1 MPKLSRE
8 FTRPQWR
15 TLVVLWITYGSFYLC
30 RVNVG
35 PVRTEIERELA
46 IGAVEMGVVLG
57 SLKIGYAIG
66 ELVNG
71 QLAERFG
78 PKRVLIF
85 GMVGSLVA
93 NILFAFAASLVAFP
107 GMATVLPPVARW
119 LTHFTPSGSSI
130 APIAALLAFLAFLNG
145 YFQAAGWP
153 PTVKVMSSWF
163 TAHQRGR
170 MMGVL
175 GTSYQLGSALTI
187 SGAGLLATA
196 FGNWRAAFLVP
207 ASLFALS
214 TVHAF
219 FRLREKPEVAT
230 PEDGAPLVSQS
241 PPEAPRLPVRKALWL
256 TLTNPRIWILAVALF
271 GLDVVRYGFLDWAPG
286 HLQKAQGSGLSA
298 AALKTAVLPLAGA
311 AGALVSGWLTDR
323 YFQSRRAPVIA
334 ILLLLV
340 GVLTLAYER
349 MVGIGVVPT
358 VMCLAAIGFCLY
370 GAQILIVG
378 TAAQDFARGGA
389 IAAAAGFIDFMGYV
403 GAFCGD
409 IVTGWLL
416 KTRTFGTAITFWA
429 AAAVVAAVCVATLW
443 RARPHDDVPPVP
455 PLPPVPTD
463 G

>member
-1 MPKLSRE
+1 MAKLSRE

-15 TLVVLWITYGSFYLC
+15 TLVVLWVTYGSFYLC

-35 PVRTEIERELA
+35 PVRTEIEKDLA
-46 IGAVEMGVVLG
+46 LGAVEMGVVLG

-78 PKRVLIF
+78 PKRVLLF
-85 GMVGSLVA
+85 GMIGSLIA
-93 NILFAFAASLVAFP
+93 NVLFAFAASLVAFP
-107 GMATVLPPVARW
+107 GMATVLPPVAHW
-119 LTHFTPSGSSI
+119 LTHFTPAGSGM

-153 PTVKVMSSWF
+153 PTVKVMSNWF

-207 ASLFALS
+207 ASLFFIA
-214 TVHAF
+214 TVHALL
-219 FRLREKPEVAT
+219 RLREKPDGEDIAGTPVAAL
-230 PEDGAPLVSQS
+230 PAL
-241 PPEAPRLPVRKALWL
+241 APRLPVREAIWL
-256 TLTNPRIWILAVALF
+256 TITNPRIWILALGLF

-286 HLQKAQGSGLSA
+286 HLQKAQSSGVSA

-334 ILLLLV
+334 ILLLAV
-340 GVLTLAYER
+340 GVLTLGYSR
-349 MVGIGVVPT
+349 VVGIGVVPT
-358 VMCLAAIGFCLY
+358 VACLAAIGFCLY

-389 IAAAAGFIDFMGYV
+389 TAAAAGFIDFMGYT
-403 GAFCGD
+403 GAFSGD

-416 KTRTFGTAITFWA
+416 KTRTFSTVITFWA
-429 AAAVVAAVCVATLW
+429 AAAFVAAMCVATLW
-443 RARPHDDVPPVP
+443 RARPPEDMRKVTEV
-455 PLPPVPTD
+455 
-463 G
+463 

>member
-15 TLVVLWITYGSFYLC
+15 TLVVLWVTYGSFYLC

-35 PVRTEIERELA
+35 PVRTEIEKDLA

-85 GMVGSLVA
+85 GMIGSLFA
-93 NILFAFAASLVAFP
+93 NVLFAFAASLVAFP
-107 GMATVLPPVARW
+107 GMAAMLPPVAQW
-119 LTHFTPSGSSI
+119 LTHFTPGGSSI

-153 PTVKVMSSWF
+153 PTVKVMSNWF
-163 TAHQRGR
+163 TAQQRGR

-207 ASLFALS
+207 ASLFMIS
-214 TVHAF
+214 TVHAL
-219 FRLREKPEVAT
+219 FRLREKPDGEPVAGTPVSALPVAT
-230 PEDGAPLVSQS
+230 
-241 PPEAPRLPVRKALWL
+241 PRLPVRQAIWL
-256 TLTNPRIWILAVALF
+256 TITNPRIWILALGLF

-286 HLQKAQGSGLSA
+286 HLQKAQASGISA

-334 ILLLLV
+334 ILLLAV
-340 GVLTLAYER
+340 GALTLGYER
-349 MVGIGVVPT
+349 VVAIGVVPT
-358 VMCLAAIGFCLY
+358 VACLAAIGFCLY

-389 IAAAAGFIDFMGYV
+389 TAAAAGFIDFMGYT

-429 AAAVVAAVCVATLW
+429 AAAIVAAVCVATLW
-443 RARPHDDVPPVP
+443 RARPHEDTRSIIE
-455 PLPPVPTD
+455 L
-463 G
+463 

>member
-1 MPKLSRE
+1 MAKLSRE

-15 TLVVLWITYGSFYLC
+15 TLVVLWVTYGSFYLC

-35 PVRTEIERELA
+35 PVRTEIEKDLG

-66 ELVNG
+66 ELTVD

-78 PKRVLIF
+78 PKRVLLF
-85 GMVGSLVA
+85 GMIGSLFA
-93 NILFAFAASLVAFP
+93 NVLFAFAASLLAFP
-107 GMATVLPPVARW
+107 GMADVLPPVAHW
-119 LTHFTPSGSSI
+119 LTHFTPAGSGV
-130 APIAALLAFLAFLNG
+130 APIAALLALLAFLNG

-153 PTVKVMSSWF
+153 PTVKVMSNWF

-207 ASLFALS
+207 ASLFFLS
-214 TVHAF
+214 TVHAML
-219 FRLREKPEVAT
+219 RLREKPERADLTTDAGDQKT
-230 PEDGAPLVSQS
+230 PLALLA
-241 PPEAPRLPVRKALWL
+241 APRLPVREALWL
-256 TLTNPRIWILAVALF
+256 TLSNPRIWVLAVGLF

-286 HLQKAQGSGLSA
+286 HLQKAQASGISA

-311 AGALVSGWLTDR
+311 AGALVSGWITDR

-334 ILLLLV
+334 ILLLAAAV
-340 GVLTLAYER
+340 FTLTYSRVVE
-349 MVGIGVVPT
+349 IGVVPT
-358 VMCLAAIGFCLY
+358 VLCLGAIGFCVY

-389 IAAAAGFIDFMGYV
+389 TAAAAGFIDFMGYV
-403 GAFCGD
+403 GAFSGD

-416 KTRTFGTAITFWA
+416 KTRTFSTAITFWA
-429 AAAVVAAVCVATLW
+429 AAAVVSALCVATLW
-443 RARPHDDVPPVP
+443 RARPLEDTS
-455 PLPPVPTD
+455 PTA
-463 G
+463 

>member
-1 MPKLSRE
+1 MAKLSRE

-15 TLVVLWITYGSFYLC
+15 TLVVLWVTYGSFYLC

-35 PVRTEIERELA
+35 PVRTEIEKDLA

-78 PKRVLIF
+78 PKRVLLF
-85 GMVGSLVA
+85 GMIGSLFA
-93 NILFAFAASLVAFP
+93 NVLFAFAASLVAFP
-107 GMATVLPPVARW
+107 GMAAALPPVAQW

-153 PTVKVMSSWF
+153 PTVKVMSNWF

-207 ASLFALS
+207 ASLFMIS
-214 TVHAF
+214 TVHAL
-219 FRLREKPEVAT
+219 FRLREKPDGEPVAGT
-230 PEDGAPLVSQS
+230 PVAALPVS
-241 PPEAPRLPVRKALWL
+241 APRLPVRQAIWL
-256 TLTNPRIWILAVALF
+256 TITNPRIWILAVGLF

-286 HLQKAQGSGLSA
+286 HLQKAQASGISS

-334 ILLLLV
+334 ILLLAV
-340 GVLTLAYER
+340 GVLTLGYSRVVE
-349 MVGIGVVPT
+349 IGVAPT
-358 VMCLAAIGFCLY
+358 VVCLAAIGFCLY

-389 IAAAAGFIDFMGYV
+389 TAAAAGFIDFMGYT
-403 GAFCGD
+403 GAFSGD

-416 KTRTFGTAITFWA
+416 KTRTFATAITFWA
-429 AAAVVAAVCVATLW
+429 VAAFVAAICVATLW
-443 RARPHDDVPPVP
+443 RARPLEDTRKVTE
-455 PLPPVPTD
+455 L
-463 G
+463 

>member
-1 MPKLSRE
+1 MTKMSRE

-15 TLVVLWITYGSFYLC
+15 TLVVLWVTYGSFYLC

-35 PVRTEIERELA
+35 PVRTEIEKDLG

-78 PKRVLIF
+78 PKRVLLF
-85 GMVGSLVA
+85 GMIGSLVA
-93 NILFAFAASLVAFP
+93 NVLFALAASLVAFP
-107 GMATVLPPVARW
+107 GMAAVLPPVAHW
-119 LTHFTPSGSSI
+119 LEHFTPAGSGV

-153 PTVKVMSSWF
+153 PTVKVMSNWF

-207 ASLFALS
+207 ASLFMISTAHAL
-214 TVHAF
+214 
-219 FRLREKPEVAT
+219 FRLREKPDTEDLKTDGGDIEVPIA
-230 PEDGAPLVSQS
+230 LV
-241 PPEAPRLPVRKALWL
+241 AKPRLPMRESIML
-256 TLTNPRIWILAVALF
+256 TITNPRIWILAVGLF

-286 HLQKAQGSGLSA
+286 HLQKAQASGVSA

-311 AGALVSGWLTDR
+311 AGALVSGWVTDR

-334 ILLLLV
+334 ILLLAV
-340 GVLTLAYER
+340 GALTLAYSRVVE
-349 MVGIGVVPT
+349 IGVVPT
-358 VMCLAAIGFCLY
+358 VLCLGAIGFCLY

-389 IAAAAGFIDFMGYV
+389 TAAAAGFIDFMGYV
-403 GAFCGD
+403 GAFSGD

-416 KTRTFGTAITFWA
+416 KTRSFTTAITFWA

-443 RARPHDDVPPVP
+443 RARPVEDAH
-455 PLPPVPTD
+455 LKR
-463 G
+463 

>member
-1 MPKLSRE
+1 MAKLSRE

-15 TLVVLWITYGSFYLC
+15 TLVVLWVTYGSFYLC

-35 PVRTEIERELA
+35 PVRTEIEKDLG

-78 PKRVLIF
+78 PKRVLLF
-85 GMVGSLVA
+85 GMVGSLFA
-93 NILFAFAASLVAFP
+93 NVLFAFAASLLAFP
-107 GMATVLPPVARW
+107 GMADVLPPVAQW
-119 LTHFTPSGSSI
+119 LTHFTPAGSSV
-130 APIAALLAFLAFLNG
+130 APIAALLALLAFLNG

-153 PTVKVMSSWF
+153 PTVKVMSNWF

-187 SGAGLLATA
+187 AGAGLLATA

-207 ASLFALS
+207 ASLFFVS
-214 TVHAF
+214 TVHALV
-219 FRLREKPEVAT
+219 RLREEPESADLTTEAGDTKT
-230 PEDGAPLVSQS
+230 PLARLA
-241 PPEAPRLPVRKALWL
+241 APRLPLREALWL
-256 TLTNPRIWILAVALF
+256 TLSNPRIWILAIGLF

-286 HLQKAQGSGLSA
+286 HLQKAQASGISA

-311 AGALVSGWLTDR
+311 AGALVSGWITDR

-334 ILLLLV
+334 MLLLAAAV
-340 GVLTLAYER
+340 FTLTYSRVVE
-349 MVGIGVVPT
+349 IGVVPT
-358 VMCLAAIGFCLY
+358 VLCLGAIGFCVY

-389 IAAAAGFIDFMGYV
+389 TAAAAGFIDFMGYV
-403 GAFCGD
+403 GAFSGD

-416 KTRTFGTAITFWA
+416 KTRTFSTAITFWA
-429 AAAVVAAVCVATLW
+429 AAAVVAALCVATLW
-443 RARPHDDVPPVP
+443 RARPLED
-455 PLPPVPTD
+455 TSSTA
-463 G
+463 

>member
-1 MPKLSRE
+1 MAKLSRE

-15 TLVVLWITYGSFYLC
+15 TLVVLWVTYGSFYLC

-35 PVRTEIERELA
+35 PVRTEIEKDLA

-78 PKRVLIF
+78 PKRVLLF
-85 GMVGSLVA
+85 GMVGSLFA
-93 NILFAFAASLVAFP
+93 NVLFAFAASLLAFP
-107 GMATVLPPVARW
+107 GMAALLPPVAQW
-119 LTHFTPSGSSI
+119 LTHFTPAGSSI

-153 PTVKVMSSWF
+153 PTVKVMSNWF

-207 ASLFALS
+207 ACLFSMA
-214 TVHAF
+214 TVHAL
-219 FRLREKPEVAT
+219 FRLREKPE
-230 PEDGAPLVSQS
+230 PEDEQGGAAQKSGAGVPDVG
-241 PPEAPRLPVRKALWL
+241 APRLPVRQAIWL
-256 TLTNPRIWILAVALF
+256 TITNPRIWILAIGLF

-286 HLQKAQGSGLSA
+286 HLQKAQATGVSA

-334 ILLLLV
+334 ILLAAV
-340 GVLTLAYER
+340 GLLTLVYTRIVE
-349 MVGIGVVPT
+349 IGVVPT
-358 VMCLAAIGFCLY
+358 VICLAAIGFCLY

-378 TAAQDFARGGA
+378 TAAQDFAKGGA
-389 IAAAAGFIDFMGYV
+389 TAAAAGFIDFMGYT
-403 GAFCGD
+403 GAFSGD

-416 KTRTFGTAITFWA
+416 KTRTFATAISFWA
-429 AAAVVAAVCVATLW
+429 AAAFVAALCVATLW
-443 RARPHDDVPPVP
+443 RARVAPDVREVGAP
-455 PLPPVPTD
+455 
-463 G
+463 

>member
-1 MPKLSRE
+1 MAKLSRE

-15 TLVVLWITYGSFYLC
+15 TLVVLWVTYGSFYLC

-35 PVRTEIERELA
+35 PVRTEIEKDLGV
-46 IGAVEMGVVLG
+46 GAVEMGVVLG

-71 QLAERFG
+71 QLTERFG
-78 PKRVLIF
+78 PKRVLLF
-85 GMVGSLVA
+85 GMFGSLVA
-93 NILFAFAASLVAFP
+93 NVLFAFAASLLAFP
-107 GMATVLPPVARW
+107 GMAAVLPPVAQW
-119 LTHFTPSGSSI
+119 LTHFTPAGSGV
-130 APIAALLAFLAFLNG
+130 APIAALLALLAFLNG

-207 ASLFALS
+207 ASLFFVSTIHALL
-214 TVHAF
+214 
-219 FRLREKPEVAT
+219 RLREKPELDDLTTDDGDTKT
-230 PEDGAPLVSQS
+230 PLALL
-241 PPEAPRLPVRKALWL
+241 ARPRLLVRDALWL
-256 TLTNPRIWILAVALF
+256 TLSNPRIWILAIGLF

-286 HLQKAQGSGLSA
+286 HLQKAQASGISS

-311 AGALVSGWLTDR
+311 AGALVSGWITDR

-334 ILLLLV
+334 ILLLAA
-340 GVLTLAYER
+340 GAFTLTYARVVE
-349 MVGIGVVPT
+349 IGVVPT
-358 VMCLAAIGFCLY
+358 VLCLGAIGFCVY

-389 IAAAAGFIDFMGYV
+389 TAAAAGFIDFMGYV
-403 GAFCGD
+403 GAFSGD

-416 KTRTFGTAITFWA
+416 KTRSFSTAITFWA
-429 AAAVVAAVCVATLW
+429 AAAVVAALCVATLW
-443 RARPHDDVPPVP
+443 RARPLEDTSP
-455 PLPPVPTD
+455 
-463 G
+463 GA

>member
-1 MPKLSRE
+1 MAKLSRE

-15 TLVVLWITYGSFYLC
+15 TLVVLWVTYGSFYLC

-35 PVRTEIERELA
+35 PVRTEIEKDLS

-85 GMVGSLVA
+85 GMIGSLFA
-93 NILFAFAASLVAFP
+93 NVLFAFAASLLAFP
-107 GMATVLPPVARW
+107 GMATLLPPVAQW
-119 LTHFTPSGSSI
+119 LTHFTPAGSGI

-153 PTVKVMSSWF
+153 PTVKIMSSWF

-207 ASLFALS
+207 ASLFLIS
-214 TVHAF
+214 TIHAML
-219 FRLREKPEVAT
+219 RLREKPEVAVT
-230 PEDGAPLVSQS
+230 TAAA
-241 PPEAPRLPVRKALWL
+241 APRLPMRDAIWL
-256 TLTNPRIWILAVALF
+256 TVTNPRIWILAVGLF

-286 HLQKAQGSGLSA
+286 HLQKAQATGVSA

-334 ILLLLV
+334 ILLLSV
-340 GVLTLAYER
+340 GVLTFGFARVVE
-349 MVGIGVVPT
+349 IGVVPT
-358 VMCLAAIGFCLY
+358 VACLAAIGFCLY

-389 IAAAAGFIDFMGYV
+389 TAAAAGFIDFMGYV
-403 GAFCGD
+403 GAFSGD
-409 IVTGWLL
+409 IVTGFLL
-416 KTRTFGTAITFWA
+416 KTRTFATAITFWA
-429 AAAVVAAVCVATLW
+429 AAAIVAAACVATLW
-443 RARPHDDVPPVP
+443 RARPHEDAHS
-455 PLPPVPTD
+455 
-463 G
+463 GS

>member
-1 MPKLSRE
+1 MAKLSRE

-15 TLVVLWITYGSFYLC
+15 TLVVLWVTYGSFYLC

-35 PVRTEIERELA
+35 PVRTEIEKELA

-78 PKRVLIF
+78 PKRVLLF
-85 GMVGSLVA
+85 GMAGSLVA
-93 NILFAFAASLVAFP
+93 NVLFAFAASLVAFP
-107 GMATVLPPVARW
+107 GMAAVLPPVAHW
-119 LTHFTPSGSSI
+119 LTHFTPAGSNV

-153 PTVKVMSSWF
+153 PTVKVMSNWF

-207 ASLFALS
+207 ASLFFIA
-214 TVHAF
+214 TVHAL
-219 FRLREKPEVAT
+219 FRLREKPDGEPLTGTPVAVAT
-230 PEDGAPLVSQS
+230 ASL
-241 PPEAPRLPVRKALWL
+241 PRLPVREAIWL
-256 TLTNPRIWILAVALF
+256 TITNPRIWILAVGLF

-286 HLQKAQGSGLSA
+286 HLQKAQGSGVSA
-298 AALKTAVLPLAGA
+298 AALKTAVLPFAGA

-334 ILLLLV
+334 LLLLAV
-340 GVLTLAYER
+340 GVLTLVYTR
-349 MVGIGVVPT
+349 VVDVGVVPT
-358 VMCLAAIGFCLY
+358 VACLAAIGFCLY

-389 IAAAAGFIDFMGYV
+389 TAAAAGFIDFMGYT
-403 GAFCGD
+403 GAFGGD

-416 KTRTFGTAITFWA
+416 KTRTFATAITFWA
-429 AAAVVAAVCVATLW
+429 GAAFVAALCVATLW
-443 RARPHDDVPPVP
+443 RARPLEDTRALTDV
-455 PLPPVPTD
+455 
-463 G
+463 

>member
-1 MPKLSRE
+1 MAKLSRE

-15 TLVVLWITYGSFYLC
+15 TLVVLWATYGSFYLC

-35 PVRTEIERELA
+35 PVRTEIEKDLG

-78 PKRVLIF
+78 PKRVLLF

-93 NILFAFAASLVAFP
+93 NVLFAFAASLLAFP
-107 GMATVLPPVARW
+107 GMAKVLPPVAQW
-119 LTHFTPSGSSI
+119 LTHFTPAGSGV
-130 APIAALLAFLAFLNG
+130 APIAALLALLAFLNG

-153 PTVKVMSSWF
+153 PTVKVMSNWF

-207 ASLFALS
+207 ASLFFLS
-214 TVHAF
+214 TIHAML
-219 FRLREKPEVAT
+219 RLREKPELEDLKTDAGDTKMPLALVAK
-230 PEDGAPLVSQS
+230 
-241 PPEAPRLPVRKALWL
+241 PRLPVRDALWL
-256 TLTNPRIWILAVALF
+256 TLSNPRIWILAVGLF

-286 HLQKAQGSGLSA
+286 HLQKVQASGISS

-311 AGALVSGWLTDR
+311 AGALVSGWITDR

-334 ILLLLV
+334 ILLMAV
-340 GVLTLAYER
+340 GALTLAYSRVVE
-349 MVGIGVVPT
+349 IGVVPT
-358 VMCLAAIGFCLY
+358 VLCLGAIGFCLY

-389 IAAAAGFIDFMGYV
+389 TAAAAGFIDFMGYV
-403 GAFCGD
+403 GAFSGD

-416 KTRTFGTAITFWA
+416 KTRTFSTAITFWA

-443 RARPHDDVPPVP
+443 RARPLEDTSP
-455 PLPPVPTD
+455 
-463 G
+463 GA

>member
-1 MPKLSRE
+1 MAKLSRE

-15 TLVVLWITYGSFYLC
+15 TLVVLWVTYGSFYLC

-35 PVRTEIERELA
+35 PVRTEIEKDLG

-78 PKRVLIF
+78 PKRVLLF
-85 GMVGSLVA
+85 GMIGSLVA
-93 NILFAFAASLVAFP
+93 NVLFALAASLVAFP
-107 GMATVLPPVARW
+107 GMAAVLPPVAHW
-119 LTHFTPSGSSI
+119 LEHFTPSGSGV

-153 PTVKVMSSWF
+153 PTVKVMSNWF

-207 ASLFALS
+207 ASLFMISTAHAL
-214 TVHAF
+214 
-219 FRLREKPEVAT
+219 FRLREKPDTEDLKTEAGVVEVPIA
-230 PEDGAPLVSQS
+230 LV
-241 PPEAPRLPVRKALWL
+241 AKPRLPMRESIML
-256 TLTNPRIWILAVALF
+256 TITNPRIWILAVGLF

-286 HLQKAQGSGLSA
+286 HLQKAQASGVSA

-311 AGALVSGWLTDR
+311 AGALVSGWVTDR

-334 ILLLLV
+334 ILLLAV
-340 GVLTLAYER
+340 GALTLAYSRVVE
-349 MVGIGVVPT
+349 IGVVPT
-358 VMCLAAIGFCLY
+358 VLCLGAIGFCLY

-389 IAAAAGFIDFMGYV
+389 TAAAAGFIDFMGYV
-403 GAFCGD
+403 GAFSGD

-416 KTRTFGTAITFWA
+416 KTRTFTTAITFWA

-443 RARPHDDVPPVP
+443 RARPLEDAH
-455 PLPPVPTD
+455 LKS
-463 G
+463 

>member
-35 PVRTEIERELA
+35 PVRTEIEKDLA

-85 GMVGSLVA
+85 GMVGSLFA
-93 NILFAFAASLVAFP
+93 NILFAFAASLIAFP
-107 GMATVLPPVARW
+107 GMATMLPPVAQW
-119 LTHFTPSGSSI
+119 LTHFTPAGSSI

-153 PTVKVMSSWF
+153 PTVKVMSNWF

-207 ASLFALS
+207 ASLFLLATIHAL
-214 TVHAF
+214 
-219 FRLREKPEVAT
+219 FRLREKPGDEEIEAGTPAT
-230 PEDGAPLVSQS
+230 PATEAP
-241 PPEAPRLPVRKALWL
+241 PRLPVRQAIWM
-256 TLTNPRIWILAVALF
+256 TITNPRIWILAVGLF

-286 HLQKAQGSGLSA
+286 HLQKAQGSGISA
-298 AALKTAVLPLAGA
+298 AALKTSVLPLAGA

-334 ILLLLV
+334 ILLSLV
-340 GVLTLAYER
+340 GVLTLGYSRVVE
-349 MVGIGVVPT
+349 IGVVPT
-358 VMCLAAIGFCLY
+358 VACLGAIGFCLY

-389 IAAAAGFIDFMGYV
+389 TAAAAGFIDFIGYT
-403 GAFCGD
+403 GAFAGD

-429 AAAVVAAVCVATLW
+429 AAAFVAALCVATLW
-443 RARPHDDVPPVP
+443 RARPLEDTRKV
-455 PLPPVPTD
+455 TKA
-463 G
+463 

>member
-1 MPKLSRE
+1 MAKLSRE

-15 TLVVLWITYGSFYLC
+15 TLVVLWVTYGSFYLC

-35 PVRTEIERELA
+35 PVRTEIEKDLA

-85 GMVGSLVA
+85 GMVGSLFA
-93 NILFAFAASLVAFP
+93 NVLFAFAASLVAFP
-107 GMATVLPPVARW
+107 GMAALLPPVAQW
-119 LTHFTPSGSSI
+119 LTHFTPAGSSV

-153 PTVKVMSSWF
+153 PTVKVMSNWF

-207 ASLFALS
+207 AALFSIA
-214 TVHAF
+214 TVHAIV
-219 FRLREKPEVAT
+219 RLREKPGHGDA
-230 PEDGAPLVSQS
+230 EDGDAAPVLEAGGAAPSVSS
-241 PPEAPRLPVRKALWL
+241 PRLPVREAIWL
-256 TLTNPRIWILAVALF
+256 TITNPRIWILAIGLF

-286 HLQKAQGSGLSA
+286 HLQKAQATGVSA

-334 ILLLLV
+334 LLLV
-340 GVLTLAYER
+340 AVGLLTLVYTRIVE
-349 MVGIGVVPT
+349 VGVVPT
-358 VMCLAAIGFCLY
+358 VICLAAIGFCLY

-378 TAAQDFARGGA
+378 TAAQDFARRGA
-389 IAAAAGFIDFMGYV
+389 TAAAAGFIDFMGYT
-403 GAFCGD
+403 GAFAGD

-416 KTRTFGTAITFWA
+416 KTRTFSTAITFWA
-429 AAAVVAAVCVATLW
+429 AAAMVAALCVATLW
-443 RARPHDDVPPVP
+443 RARPVSDVRPV
-455 PLPPVPTD
+455 
-463 G
+463 

>member
-1 MPKLSRE
+1 MAKLSRE

-15 TLVVLWITYGSFYLC
+15 TLVVLWVTYGSFYLC

-35 PVRTEIERELA
+35 PVRTEIEKDLA

-85 GMVGSLVA
+85 GMVGSLFA
-93 NILFAFAASLVAFP
+93 NVLFAFAASLIAFP
-107 GMATVLPPVARW
+107 GMATMLPPVAQW
-119 LTHFTPSGSSI
+119 LTHFTPAGSGV
-130 APIAALLAFLAFLNG
+130 APIAALLALLAFLNG

-153 PTVKVMSSWF
+153 PTVKVMSNWF

-207 ASLFALS
+207 ASLFLIA
-214 TVHAF
+214 TVHAL
-219 FRLREKPEVAT
+219 FRLREKPGDAEIEAGTPVTLAT
-230 PEDGAPLVSQS
+230 EAP
-241 PPEAPRLPVRKALWL
+241 PRLPVRQAIWI
-256 TLTNPRIWILAVALF
+256 TVTNPRIWILAVGLF

-286 HLQKAQGSGLSA
+286 HLQKAQASGISA

-340 GVLTLAYER
+340 GVLTLGYSRVVE
-349 MVGIGVVPT
+349 IGVVPT
-358 VMCLAAIGFCLY
+358 VACMGAIGFCLY

-389 IAAAAGFIDFMGYV
+389 TAAAAGFIDFMGYT
-403 GAFCGD
+403 GAFAGD

-429 AAAVVAAVCVATLW
+429 AAAFVAALCVATLW
-443 RARPHDDVPPVP
+443 RARPLEDTEKV
-455 PLPPVPTD
+455 TSK
-463 G
+463 